1 MSRRKGHSMMVDV
14 VASSGPVVVLQA
26 RGRINV
32 LSADVFEF
40 EVRRA
45 AAGADRDV
53 ILDASQVT
61 YISSAGLRAVLR
73 LWQNFKGK
81 QRTLH
86 VCSLQPHILQVFEM
100 IGFDQIIPIEPDVA
114 AALAAAERPNP

>member
-1 MSRRKGHSMMVDV
+1 MSRQRGRSMVIDV
-14 VASSGPVVVLQA
+14 VASSGPVLVLQA

-32 LSADVFEF
+32 RSADVFEF

-45 AAGADRDV
+45 AAGTDRDV

-86 VCSLQPHILQVFEM
+86 VCALQPYILQVFEM

-114 AALAAAERPNP
+114 AALAAAEGRNP